1 MLKHWADRVANNIDP
16 DQMQYYAVTDLDLF
30 CLQKQFNLINGEM
43 VKLYVSYIVY
53 SVYSKVFEMI

>member
-53 SVYSKVFEMI
+53 SVYSNVFEMI